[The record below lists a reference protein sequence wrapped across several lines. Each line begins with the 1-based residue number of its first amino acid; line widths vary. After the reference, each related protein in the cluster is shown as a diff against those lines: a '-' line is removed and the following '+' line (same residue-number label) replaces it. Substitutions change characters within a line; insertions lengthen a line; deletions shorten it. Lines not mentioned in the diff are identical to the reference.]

1 MYIPIGVPRVF
12 ENLFFIYILLA
23 LLFIFVFSR
32 FFFFFIIRFV
42 SIFTLLCRPR
52 TYIISKS
59 TLWKVYF
66 SINRSLPASFVLFSV
81 CTLVLFCCLRFFF
94 HSFLFLRVRS
104 LPVVYI
110 VVVFVVAVS
119 CILIVYMYLC
129 EMVERCPVVALRTV
143 SSRAR
148 EYHCSLCACKRVC
161 KH

>member
-94 HSFLFLRVRS
+94 SFISLFARSVFACCIYCCRFCCCCVLYINCIHVSMWNGREMSRSSSAHSELASSWVS
-104 LPVVYI
+104 LL
-110 VVVFVVAVS
+110 S
-119 CILIVYMYLC
+119 
-129 EMVERCPVVALRTV
+129 
-143 SSRAR
+143 
-148 EYHCSLCACKRVC
+148 VC
-161 KH
+161 LQESV